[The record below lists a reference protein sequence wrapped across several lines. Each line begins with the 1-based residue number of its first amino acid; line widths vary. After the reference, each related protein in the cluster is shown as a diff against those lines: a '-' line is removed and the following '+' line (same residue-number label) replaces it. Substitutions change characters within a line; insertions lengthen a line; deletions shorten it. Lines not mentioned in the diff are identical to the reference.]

1 MLHDGLVGCALLLDL
16 IRQAVCIASR
26 FDMQGL
32 PFIADQGSRL
42 RSSGK
47 TMNGA

>member
-1 MLHDGLVGCALLLDL
+1 MMAWWVAPFFLDL

-32 PFIADQGSRL
+32 PFIADQGSRM